1 MISEYIG
8 QRIWFK
14 QPSVFKRFHELKAG
28 EELIGTLQQKGFWGM
43 KWEVSI
49 QNKNWEIY
57 RPSCWRT
64 VMEIRE
70 AGFEMPFASFQKDR
84 FRSKGTLML
93 PKGERLK
100 IAPHFFK
107 GFCEIKNVHEECIA
121 RIKPKTS
128 LKDKAE
134 VMIEKKSELI
144 DQYPWIIILAY
155 IITIEQRHQAAH
167 SSV

>member
-28 EELIGTLQQKGFWGM
+28 EELIGTLQQKGFFGM
-43 KWEVSI
+43 RWEVSI
-49 QNKNWEIY
+49 QNKNWEISK
-57 RPSCWRT
+57 PSCWRSALD
-64 VMEIRE
+64 IRE
-70 AGFEMPFASFQKDR
+70 TGYELQIANFIRDR
-84 FRSKGTLML
+84 FRSKGMVSL
-93 PKGERLK
+93 PKGEKLK
-100 IAPHFFK
+100 IEPHFFK
-107 GFCEIKNVHEECIA
+107 GFCEIKNMQEECIA

-144 DQYPWIIILAY
+144 DQYPWTIILAY